1 MIELILSLVVDLSEQ
16 KLTVLNSNQEVVRV
30 IAVSNGKPRHPPP
43 SDRAVVH

>member
-16 KLTVLNSNQEVVRV
+16 KLTVLNSNQKVVRV
-30 IAVSNGKPRHPPP
+30 IAVSNGKPQHPPP